1 MVDAQTVVALL
12 NEASPD
18 CPVSL
23 MDFCQKSPQQLREL
37 LMHVLSFIQP
47 IQKDIDIDSPNASTS
62 WVLDLLRMLYY
73 HPPFDRG
80 SFHTPWFAFWQH
92 NCYLSFAILVAFR
105 DEEANLQ
112 RAIQEQSEA
121 LKNISVRHR
130 RTMLTIG
137 QLQDFANV
145 SSSSMLEKFSQ
156 ECSLFHYITKKKLPK
171 ELETKGFHFQ
181 ALSDVLFDTSNMEL
195 KIPCIQAKLVAVNDS
210 LKQFNMQTDNDGNCF
225 NDAVVENGK
234 ALYWEQAQMRG
245 IISDK
250 MRSLSA
256 NMDSLNGC
264 ENRLMVE
271 LTSKYRIIEEL
282 VGQGNCAAWGRVEAI
297 C

>member
-62 WVLDLLRMLYY
+62 WVLDLLRMLNY

-105 DEEANLQ
+105 
-112 RAIQEQSEA
+112 
-121 LKNISVRHR
+121 
-130 RTMLTIG
+130 G
-137 QLQDFANV
+137 Q
-145 SSSSMLEKFSQ
+145 
-156 ECSLFHYITKKKLPK
+156 C
-171 ELETKGFHFQ
+171 
-181 ALSDVLFDTSNMEL
+181 
-195 KIPCIQAKLVAVNDS
+195 DS
-210 LKQFNMQTDNDGNCF
+210 LGEQFKTTHYHLECLHKDEKYP
-225 NDAVVENGK
+225 ALLKENVPK
-234 ALYWEQAQMRG
+234 LEAER
-245 IISDK
+245 
-250 MRSLSA
+250 
-256 NMDSLNGC
+256 
-264 ENRLMVE
+264 EH
-271 LTSKYRIIEEL
+271 LTSKISKIKTKIQVYAYSFMFFSIK
-282 VGQGNCAAWGRVEAI
+282 VP
-297 C
+297 